1 MKQESDKKPINN
13 YVIENIKDNRCDV
26 VLFDLSSIEEETTT
40 SETGEEKTMYKYNS
54 YRINLNHNQ
63 ALIDRLN
70 NDFEAFLEETKNY
83 IIEQDKALK
92 RAERNKLL
100 DETDKEMAFDRLGIQ
115 FPDFDVPEDI
125 TLTNII
131 SVFKNLI
138 PNIKQFSEEFKK
150 VHSSEMARYRQKLRD
165 ITEDPN
171 FPYVDFPE
179 KPKDVK

>member
-26 VLFDLSSIEEETTT
+26 VLFDLSSITNDKF
-40 SETGEEKTMYKYNS
+40 SFLFFMYKYNS

-138 PNIKQFSEEFKK
+138 PNIKQFSEKFKK
-150 VHSSEMARYRQKLRD
+150 VHSSEMAIYRQKLRD